1 MHTATD
7 PLQFSVPLQTQIASL
22 DPELPV
28 SDVLTMNQ
36 IIGASLVNA
45 SLSATRVGL
54 RHLWAFSYQYV
65 GYREGNS
72 ATDAERPDAQVE

>member
-7 PLQFSVPLQTQIASL
+7 PLQFSVPLQTQIAPL

-54 RHLWAFSYQYV
+54 TST
-65 GYREGNS
+65 S
-72 ATDAERPDAQVE
+72 AIGKGTARQMRNGRMLK

>member
-45 SLSATRVGL
+45 SPVQLVWGFGIYGRFRTSTSAIGKGTARQMRNGRML
-54 RHLWAFSYQYV
+54 K
-65 GYREGNS
+65 
-72 ATDAERPDAQVE
+72 